1 MTPQPEPFWKG
12 YTMTNRTEDRPV
24 LQPVS
29 QEPLNRP
36 RNHTA
41 RWSIRMASITAGIT
55 LLLMSIVAIFGKVI
69 AMDGLISQGNPAQ
82 TVADITASLGL
93 FRLGIASLVLVIA
106 LDVVVAWA
114 LYRVFSPVNQSLSML
129 AAALRLVYSGV
140 FMVAIAEL
148 LGVVRLLSDD
158 GNLAVFGADQ
168 LTAQAML
175 GITAFNDIWYV
186 SQFLFGLHLLLIGYL
201 AYRSGYV
208 HRVLGVLLAI
218 AGLGYAT
225 DSLGAV
231 LSAGT
236 WTAISSF
243 TFVGEFLLALWLLIR
258 SRRIAMTASKLQ
270 ELPMTLTR

>member
-1 MTPQPEPFWKG
+1 
-12 YTMTNRTEDRPV
+12 MTNPTDYSPVQQHPSEALPPASRT
-24 LQPVS
+24 S
-29 QEPLNRP
+29 ASN
-36 RNHTA
+36 
-41 RWSIRMASITAGIT
+41 WSIRNASITAGVA
-55 LLLMSIVAIFGKVI
+55 LLLMSVVAIFGKVV
-69 AMDGLISQGNPAQ
+69 AVDGLVTEGDAARTATDIMASQ
-82 TVADITASLGL
+82 GL
-93 FRLGIASLVLVIA
+93 FRLGIASLVVVIA

-114 LYRVFSPVNQSLSML
+114 LYRVFSPVSRSLSML

-140 FMVAIAEL
+140 FMVAIGQL

-158 GNLAVFGADQ
+158 GYRAVFGADQ
-168 LTAQAML
+168 VNAQAML

-208 HRVLGVLLAI
+208 PRLLGVLLVI

-231 LSAGT
+231 LSLGS

-243 TFVGEFLLALWLLIR
+243 TFLGEFLLALWLLIR
-258 SRRIAMTASKLQ
+258 ARRIGVTASALEEQ
-270 ELPMTLTR
+270 PITVTR